1 METTR
6 KKTLDLTRGP
16 ILPLMLRFCLPIL
29 LGNIMQQFYN
39 MADAAVVGKLV
50 GTGALAA
57 VGATGSVTFLVIG
70 FVDGICAGF
79 CIPAAQSFGAGNRT
93 LLRRCVANIVWL
105 GIGAAFLLTASTSL
119 LLGRILTAMDFPPDI
134 YGDSFAYLRVIFAG
148 IPATVAYNTQAGLMR
163 AMGNSRTPLY
173 VLVFSCCL
181 NIALDLTLVGGFGM
195 GVGGAAIATVA
206 AQTVSAVICF
216 VYILRNYPELRMS
229 TEERRFDYR
238 IAGRLILSG
247 LPMALQYS
255 ITAIGSVLIQAAV
268 NGLGSTVIASV
279 TAANK
284 VQSFVHLP
292 FGTLGVTI
300 STFIGQN
307 IGAGRYD
314 RVKAGFRGAMLVAC
328 VYSVAMGVFMY
339 FGGSYLS
346 LIFLDRAEPMLGELL
361 AVIRHFLRVNC
372 LFYIPLGVL
381 TVCRFSLQGMEYGVT
396 AMFAGAFE
404 MAARGVVALVFAKT
418 YGFEAICCANPAAW
432 IAACV
437 LLVPACV
444 VMFPKARARAELAEQ
459 AERAR
464 GRTAETDETEG
475 EEHA

>member
-1 METTR
+1 METS
-6 KKTLDLTRGP
+6 KNKTLDLTRGP

-29 LGNIMQQFYN
+29 FGNIMQQFYN

-70 FVDGICAGF
+70 FVNGICAGF
-79 CIPAAQSFGAGNRT
+79 CIPAAQAFGAGNPS
-93 LLRRCVANIVWL
+93 LLRRFVANIVIL
-105 GIGAAFLLTASTSL
+105 SVGAAAILTAVTSL
-119 LLGRILTAMDFPPDI
+119 LLGQILTAMDFPPDI
-134 YGDSFAYLRVIFAG
+134 YADSFLYLRIIFAG

-173 VLVFSCCL
+173 VLVGSCCL
-181 NIALDLTLVGGFGM
+181 NIVLDLALVGGFGM
-195 GVGGAAIATVA
+195 GVAGAAFATIASQA
-206 AQTVSAVICF
+206 VSAVICF
-216 VYILRNYPELRMS
+216 LYIRKTYPELRADA
-229 TEERRFDYR
+229 EERRFHAK

-268 NGLGSTVIASV
+268 NGLGSIVIASV

-284 VQSFVHLP
+284 IQSFVHLP

-300 STFIGQN
+300 STFVGQN

-314 RVKAGFRGAMLVAC
+314 RVKDGFRSAMIIAG
-328 VYSVAMGVFMY
+328 VYSVAMGIFMY
-339 FGGSYLS
+339 FGGTYLS
-346 LIFLDRAEPMLGELL
+346 LIFLDRAEPQL
-361 AVIRHFLRVNC
+361 AEILSVIRHFLRINS

-381 TVCRFSLQGMEYGVT
+381 IVCRFTLQGMEYGVT

-404 MAARGVVALVFAKT
+404 MVARGVVALVFAKT
-418 YGFEAICCANPAAW
+418 YGFEAICYANPAAW
-432 IAACV
+432 VAACV
-437 LLVPACV
+437 LLIPACV
-444 VMFPKARARAELAEQ
+444 VMFPKARARAEA
-459 AERAR
+459 
-464 GRTAETDETEG
+464 GRQRKSG
-475 EEHA
+475 G

>member
-1 METTR
+1 METS
-6 KKTLDLTRGP
+6 KNKTLDLTRGP

-29 LGNIMQQFYN
+29 FGNIMQQFYN

-57 VGATGSVTFLVIG
+57 VGATGSVIFLVIG
-70 FVDGICAGF
+70 FVNGICAGF
-79 CIPAAQSFGAGNRT
+79 CIPAAQAFGAGEPS
-93 LLRRCVANIVWL
+93 LLRRFVANIVIL
-105 GIGAAFLLTASTSL
+105 SVGAAAILTAVTSL
-119 LLGRILTAMDFPPDI
+119 LLGQILTAMDFPPDI
-134 YGDSFAYLRVIFAG
+134 YADSFLYLRIIFAG

-173 VLVFSCCL
+173 VLVGSCCL
-181 NIALDLTLVGGFGM
+181 NIVLDLALVGGFGM
-195 GVGGAAIATVA
+195 GVAGAAFATIASQA
-206 AQTVSAVICF
+206 VSAVICF
-216 VYILRNYPELRMS
+216 LYIRKTYPELRADA
-229 TEERRFDYR
+229 EERRFHAK

-268 NGLGSTVIASV
+268 NGLGSIVIASV

-284 VQSFVHLP
+284 IQSFVHLP

-300 STFIGQN
+300 STFVGQN

-314 RVKAGFRGAMLVAC
+314 RVKDGFRSAMIIAG
-328 VYSVAMGVFMY
+328 VYSVAMGIFMY
-339 FGGSYLS
+339 FGGTYLS
-346 LIFLDRAEPMLGELL
+346 LIFLDRAEPQL
-361 AVIRHFLRVNC
+361 AEILSVIRHFLRINS

-381 TVCRFSLQGMEYGVT
+381 IVCRFTLQGMEYGVT

-404 MAARGVVALVFAKT
+404 MVARGVVALVFAKT

-432 IAACV
+432 VAACV
-437 LLVPACV
+437 LLIPACV
-444 VMFPKARARAELAEQ
+444 MMFPRARARAEAGQ
-459 AERAR
+459 KRKT
-464 GRTAETDETEG
+464 GG
-475 EEHA
+475 

>member
-1 METTR
+1 METS
-6 KKTLDLTRGP
+6 KNKTLDLTRGP

-29 LGNIMQQFYN
+29 FGNIMQQFYN

-70 FVDGICAGF
+70 FVNGICAGF
-79 CIPAAQSFGAGNRT
+79 CIPAAQAFGAGNPS
-93 LLRRCVANIVWL
+93 LLRRFVANIVIL
-105 GIGAAFLLTASTSL
+105 SVGAAAILTAVTSL
-119 LLGRILTAMDFPPDI
+119 LLGQILTAMDFPPDI
-134 YGDSFAYLRVIFAG
+134 YADSFLYLRIIFAG

-173 VLVFSCCL
+173 VLVGSCCL
-181 NIALDLTLVGGFGM
+181 NIVLDLALVGGFGM
-195 GVGGAAIATVA
+195 GVAGAAFATIASQA
-206 AQTVSAVICF
+206 VSAVICF
-216 VYILRNYPELRMS
+216 LYIRKTYPELRADV
-229 TEERRFDYR
+229 EERRFHAK

-268 NGLGSTVIASV
+268 NGLGSIVIASV

-284 VQSFVHLP
+284 IQSFVHLP

-300 STFIGQN
+300 STFVGQN

-314 RVKAGFRGAMLVAC
+314 RVKDGFRSAMIIAG
-328 VYSVAMGVFMY
+328 VYSVAMGIFMY
-339 FGGSYLS
+339 FGGTYLS
-346 LIFLDRAEPMLGELL
+346 LIFLDRAEPQLAEIL
-361 AVIRHFLRVNC
+361 AVIRHFLRINS

-381 TVCRFSLQGMEYGVT
+381 IVCRFTLQGMEYGVT

-404 MAARGVVALVFAKT
+404 MVARGVVALVFAKT
-418 YGFEAICCANPAAW
+418 YGFEAICYANPAAW
-432 IAACV
+432 VAACV
-437 LLVPACV
+437 LLIPACV
-444 VMFPKARARAELAEQ
+444 VMFPKARARAEA
-459 AERAR
+459 
-464 GRTAETDETEG
+464 GRKRKTG
-475 EEHA
+475 G

>member
-1 METTR
+1 METS
-6 KKTLDLTRGP
+6 KNKTLDLTRGP

-29 LGNIMQQFYN
+29 FGNIMQQFYN

-70 FVDGICAGF
+70 FVNGICAGF
-79 CIPAAQSFGAGNRT
+79 CIPAAQAFGAGNPS
-93 LLRRCVANIVWL
+93 LLRRFVANIVIL
-105 GIGAAFLLTASTSL
+105 SVGAAAILTAVTSL
-119 LLGRILTAMDFPPDI
+119 LLGWILTTMDFPPDI
-134 YGDSFAYLRVIFAG
+134 YADSFLYLRIIFAG

-173 VLVFSCCL
+173 VLVGSCCL
-181 NIALDLTLVGGFGM
+181 NIVLDLALVGGFGM
-195 GVGGAAIATVA
+195 GVAGAAFATIASQA
-206 AQTVSAVICF
+206 VSAVICF
-216 VYILRNYPELRMS
+216 LYIRKTYPELRADA
-229 TEERRFDYR
+229 EERRFHAK

-268 NGLGSTVIASV
+268 NGLGSIVIASV

-284 VQSFVHLP
+284 IQSFVHLP

-300 STFIGQN
+300 STFVGQN

-314 RVKAGFRGAMLVAC
+314 RVKDGFRSAMIIAG
-328 VYSVAMGVFMY
+328 VYSVAMGIFMY
-339 FGGSYLS
+339 FGGTYLS
-346 LIFLDRAEPMLGELL
+346 LIFLDRAEPQLAEIL
-361 AVIRHFLRVNC
+361 AVIRHFLRINS

-381 TVCRFSLQGMEYGVT
+381 IVCRFTLQGMEYGVT

-404 MAARGVVALVFAKT
+404 MVARGVVALVFAKT
-418 YGFEAICCANPAAW
+418 YGFEAICYANPAAW
-432 IAACV
+432 VAACV
-437 LLVPACV
+437 LLIPACV
-444 VMFPKARARAELAEQ
+444 VMFPKAKARAEARQ
-459 AERAR
+459 MREREED
-464 GRTAETDETEG
+464 GPWTD
-475 EEHA
+475 